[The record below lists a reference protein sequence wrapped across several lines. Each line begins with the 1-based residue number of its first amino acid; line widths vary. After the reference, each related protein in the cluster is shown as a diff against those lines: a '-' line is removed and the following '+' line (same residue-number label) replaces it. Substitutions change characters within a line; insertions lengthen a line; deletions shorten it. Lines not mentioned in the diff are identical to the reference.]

1 MNHAYNGEIRFAC
14 PLVHHNRHLRR
25 RRRRRVAEVE
35 VESVANGDLEI
46 WRRVAGEEKKD
57 TESLTLD
64 MTNSGG
70 DLASMRGDGRGI
82 DLDV

>member
-1 MNHAYNGEIRFAC
+1 M
-14 PLVHHNRHLRR
+14 
-25 RRRRRVAEVE
+25 E